1 MIALPFSLFNGK
13 IILQPCYYTKTL
25 SSQYGNCNDCRSFRQ
40 TICYRY
46 HLFLP
51 EGVCRADTTYV
62 KASAN
67 NKNAET
73 HYSNTSHICIVFCR
87 FNSIF

>member
-67 NKNAET
+67 NKKCRNALFKHFT
-73 HYSNTSHICIVFCR
+73 YLYCFLPLQ
-87 FNSIF
+87 